1 MIIDSIFLSKGQS
14 GKYTICI
21 SWKWTL
27 CSLPSLRAVNSI
39 WNASKKF
46 SLNRVHFCAF
56 LYLGDYYLCLETLE
70 EAELPLSEKGLNIL
84 EDYYLKKIE
93 NYKTAI
99 SCDVGN
105 IQINESDIKY
115 EIHGSIFS
123 MKTKYFMILPK

>member
-1 MIIDSIFLSKGQS
+1 M
-14 GKYTICI
+14 
-21 SWKWTL
+21 
-27 CSLPSLRAVNSI
+27 PSLRAVNSI

-46 SLNRVHFCAF
+46 SLIRVHFCAF
-56 LYLGDYYLCLETLE
+56 LYLGDYYLWLETLE

>member
-1 MIIDSIFLSKGQS
+1 M
-14 GKYTICI
+14 
-21 SWKWTL
+21 W
-27 CSLPSLRAVNSI
+27 
-39 WNASKKF
+39 
-46 SLNRVHFCAF
+46 
-56 LYLGDYYLCLETLE
+56 LETLE

-99 SCDVGN
+99 SCDVGD

-123 MKTKYFMILPK
+123 MKTKYFMILPKNSNYSYQRQKKHLIWSEYINTIMCA

>member
-1 MIIDSIFLSKGQS
+1 M
-14 GKYTICI
+14 
-21 SWKWTL
+21 W
-27 CSLPSLRAVNSI
+27 
-39 WNASKKF
+39 
-46 SLNRVHFCAF
+46 
-56 LYLGDYYLCLETLE
+56 LETLE

-123 MKTKYFMILPK
+123 MKTKYFMILPKNWIYIQTIVTKDKRKTLLGQST

>member
-1 MIIDSIFLSKGQS
+1 M
-14 GKYTICI
+14 
-21 SWKWTL
+21 
-27 CSLPSLRAVNSI
+27 
-39 WNASKKF
+39 
-46 SLNRVHFCAF
+46 
-56 LYLGDYYLCLETLE
+56 CLETLE

-123 MKTKYFMILPK
+123 MKPKYFMILPK

>member
-1 MIIDSIFLSKGQS
+1 M
-14 GKYTICI
+14 
-21 SWKWTL
+21 W
-27 CSLPSLRAVNSI
+27 
-39 WNASKKF
+39 
-46 SLNRVHFCAF
+46 
-56 LYLGDYYLCLETLE
+56 LETLE

-123 MKTKYFMILPK
+123 MKTRYFMILPKNCINIQTIVTKGKRNI

>member
-1 MIIDSIFLSKGQS
+1 MGYVYDAIRFTYEGCWWLLQEHQEEP
-14 GKYTICI
+14 YT
-21 SWKWTL
+21 
-27 CSLPSLRAVNSI
+27 R
-39 WNASKKF
+39 
-46 SLNRVHFCAF
+46 
-56 LYLGDYYLCLETLE
+56 LETLE
-70 EAELPLSEKGLNIL
+70 EAELPSSEKGLNIL

-123 MKTKYFMILPK
+123 TKTRYFMILWQCYYVVSTFAAW